1 MARHSE
7 GRGHKFESRRVR
19 QETCLSATMTAP
31 LGGSSL
37 YRGRLAQRCLGVN
50 HGKLDLVG
58 IEERIGRWCFCLLI
72 HSLYFALIAKLE

>member
-1 MARHSE
+1 
-7 GRGHKFESRRVR
+7 
-19 QETCLSATMTAP
+19 MTAP

-58 IEERIGRWCFCLLI
+58 IEERIGRWCFCLFI